1 MGPTDSPAL
10 PITSRLGVSD
20 LGVVIR
26 FWNSIYS
33 IFTNSGAFLSFTR
46 LSQSFGC
53 DGALNST
60 KALFLS
66 TCFIIMA
73 GCGVLS
79 VILRR
84 KASRR
89 ALGKKR
95 YRRARRR
102 NISKTS
108 AGTITSSDDE
118 GYDSSGSLRHG
129 TVSGLSGEKAEP
141 QHREQPDDAQST
153 DPGLL
158 KKHSTYVSYTTSVA
172 TYPSVR
178 TFYRPHPQKDK
189 LPIKPSPIPLL
200 VFVHGLGGSL
210 AQFNHLLT
218 SLSNVGPCFGID
230 LPGCGLSSFEPTSW
244 DAYTVEALAELLAT
258 AIEEHR
264 DKEAGQGIVLIG
276 HSLGCSL
283 SAMLAS
289 STSLIGPGLKEH
301 ILGLIAVC
309 PRASPPSSKEV
320 TSFRRLLHIPGPV
333 FDLWRYWDR
342 RGGLTS
348 ASVNRLVGA
357 DADPDTRGLQVRYN
371 KQSKTPVWRRMA
383 WGTLPTYNNVD
394 GKPVGGIPGEEIWVG
409 VRTPVL
415 LVAGESD
422 TVTKPVELQKILK
435 FFGDK
440 SSTIEKGSH
449 GSRTIPDASR
459 VGNQTPAP
467 YSRLANEEEFGVE
480 PQVDEKNLQSGSE
493 KSVQA
498 KRSVKTVILPAPA
511 SHALL
516 YDRATYR
523 TLAGIIQDFLQQ
535 HVDNRLSL
543 GWQLQYLNTSGKWD
557 VKNLVKWKKVTPVSE
572 RMSDTF
578 VALKMLREVDEE
590 HNPVLFSQAYRDQIY
605 AVIDIS
611 YENPVYNPASLE
623 KGGIHYHKHPTVSK
637 IPPTPDETRD
647 FIALVDRLQNEITEK
662 MKKSGNNQ
670 TPRPV
675 VGVHCHYGYNRTGFL
690 IVCYLIERCGFSV
703 QEAIDEFESRR
714 PPGIR
719 HGHFIDT
726 LFVRYCVGL
735 KRAPTL

>member
-1 MGPTDSPAL
+1 MGPTDSPTL
-10 PITSRLGVSD
+10 PTTSRLGISD
-20 LGVVIR
+20 ISTVIR
-26 FWNSIYS
+26 LWDSIYS
-33 IFTNSGAFLSFTR
+33 VFTNPRALLSFTR
-46 LSQSFGC
+46 LSQNLDYGS
-53 DGALNST
+53 LSSP
-60 KALFLS
+60 KALLLS
-66 TCFIIMA
+66 TCFIVMA
-73 GCGVLS
+73 GCGFMS
-79 VILRR
+79 VVLRR
-84 KASRR
+84 NGS
-89 ALGKKR
+89 GKKR
-95 YRRARRR
+95 CRRAARR
-102 NISKTS
+102 NTPKAS
-108 AGTITSSDDE
+108 AGTFTSSEDE
-118 GYDSSGSLRHG
+118 GYDSTGSLRHG
-129 TVSGLSGEKAEP
+129 TDSAFSTEKIEP
-141 QHREQPDDAQST
+141 QRREQSYDAQTT

-158 KKHSTYVSYTTSVA
+158 KKHSTYISYTTSIA
-172 TYPSVR
+172 TYPSIR
-178 TFYRPHPQKDK
+178 TFYKPHPQKDK
-189 LPIKPSPIPLL
+189 LPTKPSPIPLL

-210 AQFNHLLT
+210 AQFNHLLM
-218 SLSNVGPCFGID
+218 SLSNVGSCFGID
-230 LPGCGLSSFEPTSW
+230 LPGCGLSKFEPASW
-244 DAYTVEALAELLAT
+244 DAYKVEALAELLAT

-264 DKEAGQGIVLIG
+264 DKDAGQGVVLIA

-289 STSLIGPGLKEH
+289 ATSPLGPDLKNH

-309 PRASPPSSKEV
+309 PRASPPSPQEV
-320 TSFRRLLHIPGPV
+320 TSFRRILRIPGPI
-333 FDLWRYWDR
+333 FDLWRHWDR
-342 RGGLTS
+342 RGGLKS

-357 DADPDTRGLQVRYN
+357 DADPDTRELQVRYN

-383 WGTLPTYNNVD
+383 WGTLPTYGGVD
-394 GKPVGGIPGEEIWVG
+394 GTPVGGLPGEKIWAG
-409 VRTPVL
+409 VQTPTL

-422 TVTKPVELQKILK
+422 TVTKPAELQKILK
-435 FFGDK
+435 FFGGKGLK
-440 SSTIEKGSH
+440 SKDDSNNNDIIT
-449 GSRTIPDASR
+449 DASKIDGQ
-459 VGNQTPAP
+459 VPAP
-467 YSRLANEEEFGVE
+467 YNRLAHEEEFGVE
-480 PQVDEKNLQSGSE
+480 PQTNEKEVENISE
-493 KSVQA
+493 KPLRA

-535 HVDNRLSL
+535 HIDNRLSL

-557 VKNLVKWKKVTPVSE
+557 VKNLAKWKKVAPVSE
-572 RMSDTF
+572 RISETF

-590 HNPVLFSQAYRDQIY
+590 HNPVLFSQAYSDRIY
-605 AVIDIS
+605 GVIDIS

-662 MKKSGNNQ
+662 MEKSGNRQ

-690 IVCYLIERCGFSV
+690 IVCYLIERCGYTV
-703 QEAIDEFESRR
+703 QEAIDEFERRR